1 MLLFLVFIVL
11 SYLGRQNELTF
22 VGVTSQTCPKS
33 EFFFVIRPFL
43 IRGPILYHVFHAV
56 LRSRQMDWHASS
68 QQRTYSYQGTY
79 PSPLTPPKQKI
90 IRPVTME
97 TRCCQKKL
105 EFQRYPQKDFCTARY
120 EHKSS
125 IFFFQ
130 TFQKKRKKYFFG
142 RSWAKI
148 GLRKTQPNVVLKR
161 RDSES
166 STDIDRQNQRLR
178 HEF

>member
-1 MLLFLVFIVL
+1 MANSHTLCVYFTHPIRTWCISYFKSACMLLFLVFIVL

-120 EHKSS
+120 EHKSLKNK
-125 IFFFQ
+125 FQFFQ
-130 TFQKKRKKYFFG
+130 KPRKK
-142 RSWAKI
+142 
-148 GLRKTQPNVVLKR
+148 
-161 RDSES
+161 
-166 STDIDRQNQRLR
+166 
-178 HEF
+178 